1 MTLTIDRQAQ
11 TGLTLSV
18 VVPCYNEE
26 DSIEALLERLIAVCE
41 KEVPGAYEIVLVND
55 GSADQ
60 TWNMITTA
68 SDEFNSVVGV
78 NLSRN
83 CGHQLALSAGL
94 EICQGEEVFILDADL
109 QDPPELLSEMRQKLA
124 EGYDVAYGTR
134 IHRAGETWFKRVS
147 ATAFY
152 HILDK
157 LSDVSIPRDT
167 GDFRLMTRRVLD
179 QLNGM
184 PERFRFV
191 RGMVSWIGFRQIAVP
206 YSRDERFA
214 GETHYPLQ
222 KMIRFAVDAVTSFS
236 TVPLRIASHLGF
248 LCSVIALGMFGWVA
262 VNFLLGYTVPGWA
275 SLASIILL
283 MGGVQLLVL
292 GIFGEYLG
300 RMYMETKQRPL
311 YIIDQVYRQETVENP
326 VHQYL
331 EDIRKSVN
339 D

>member
-1 MTLTIDRQAQ
+1 MALTTDRWTQA
-11 TGLTLSV
+11 GLTLSV

-26 DSIEALLERLIAVCE
+26 ESIEALLERLIPVCE
-41 KEVPGAYEIVLVND
+41 KEVSGVYEIVLVND
-55 GSADQ
+55 GSVDR
-60 TWNMITTA
+60 TWEMIVAATNKRK
-68 SDEFNSVVGV
+68 SIVGV

-109 QDPPELLSEMRQKLA
+109 QDPPELLPEMRQKLA

-134 IHRAGETWFKRVS
+134 IHRAGETWFKQFSASVFYRV
-147 ATAFY
+147 
-152 HILDK
+152 LDK

-167 GDFRLMTRRVLD
+167 GDFRLMTRRVLE

-191 RGMVSWIGFRQIAVP
+191 RGMVSWIGFKQVAVP
-206 YSRDERFA
+206 YNRDERFA
-214 GETHYPLQ
+214 GETHYPLR
-222 KMIRFAVDAVTSFS
+222 KMMRFALDAVTSFS

-248 LCSVIALGMFGWVA
+248 VCSVIALAMFGWVA
-262 VNFLLGYTVPGWA
+262 ANFLLGYTVPGWA

-311 YIIDQVYRQETVENP
+311 YIIEQVYRQEADQNP

>member
-1 MTLTIDRQAQ
+1 MTLGIDRQ
-11 TGLTLSV
+11 TEKGLILSV
-18 VVPCYNEE
+18 VIPCYNEQ
-26 DSIEALLERLIAVCE
+26 DNMEALLDRLVSVCE
-41 KEVPGAYEIVLVND
+41 TAVPGAYEIVLVND
-55 GSADQ
+55 GSSDQ
-60 TWNMITTA
+60 TWNMITRA
-68 SDEFNSVVGV
+68 SDANKSIVGV

-94 EICQGEEVFILDADL
+94 EICQGEEIFILDADL
-109 QDPPELLSEMRQKLA
+109 QDPPELLPEMRQKLA

-134 IHRAGETWFKRVS
+134 VHREGETWFKRFS
-147 ATAFY
+147 ASIFY
-152 HILDK
+152 RVLDK

-167 GDFRLMTRRVLD
+167 GDFRLMTRRVLN
-179 QLNGM
+179 QLNAM

-191 RGMVSWIGFRQIAVP
+191 RGMVSWIGFKQTAVP
-206 YSRDERFA
+206 YRRDERFA

-222 KMIRFAVDAVTSFS
+222 KMLRFAVDAVTSFS
-236 TVPLRIASHLGF
+236 TVPLRLASHLGL
-248 LCSVIALGMFGWVA
+248 LCSLIALTMFGWVA
-262 VNFLLGYTVPGWA
+262 VNFLLGHTVPGWA

-311 YIIDQVYRQETVENP
+311 YIIDQVYRQEVCENP

-331 EDIRKSVN
+331 EDIRKLVN

>member
-1 MTLTIDRQAQ
+1 MVLISNRRINE
-11 TGLTLSV
+11 GPILSV
-18 VVPCYNEE
+18 VIPCYNEE
-26 DSIEALLERLIAVCE
+26 DSIEALLERLIPVCE

-60 TWNMITTA
+60 TWNKITTA
-68 SDEFNSVVGV
+68 SNENKFVVGV

-94 EICQGEEVFILDADL
+94 EICQGDEIFILDADL
-109 QDPPELLSEMRQKLA
+109 QDPPELLSEMRRKLA

-134 IHRAGETWFKRVS
+134 IHRAGETWFKQIS

-152 HILDK
+152 RVLDK

-167 GDFRLMTRRVLD
+167 GDFRLMTRRVQE
-179 QLNGM
+179 QLVAM

-191 RGMVSWIGFRQIAVP
+191 RGMVSWIGFKQIAVP

-236 TVPLRIASHLGF
+236 TVPLRIASHLGL
-248 LCSVIALGMFGWVA
+248 LCSVIALAMFGWVA

-300 RMYMETKQRPL
+300 RMYMEMKQRPL
-311 YIIDQVYRQETVENP
+311 YIIDEVYRPQVGENP